1 MLKILEA
8 QFQKKHYS
16 PAQATAVL
24 SFDTESV
31 RAHLPCRPACLP
43 LALGTGTNARVV
55 QARMPECLVLE
66 VGTALEA

>member
-24 SFDTESV
+24 NFDTESV

-43 LALGTGTNARVV
+43 LAFGTGTNTHVM
-55 QARMPECLVLE
+55 QPFMP
-66 VGTALEA
+66 

>member
-1 MLKILEA
+1 VLKILEA

-31 RAHLPCRPACLP
+31 RGARPQRQHSLLPIYACLMMQR
-43 LALGTGTNARVV
+43 LLV
-55 QARMPECLVLE
+55 QS
-66 VGTALEA
+66 